1 MSAPVPTP
9 GAAPPGGYTG
19 QTAAPPAATHATTTA
34 ATGQTSTTG
43 SAMSNQN
50 LNQIVT
56 DYLLKRGF
64 NRTEEVFRQ
73 ESKHL
78 GPDGKPIQQLANMG
92 PKKYAKAFNLLRE
105 WVGNNLDLYKFELS
119 KLLWPM
125 FVYSFLELVS
135 QAYAEDAKTFLR
147 DIGVHFQPVHAD
159 DLKTFATVTLPQ
171 HIAEN
176 SITKLYREN
185 KYRIPL
191 NQHATGDLF
200 NFLER
205 ESEQGGSVIR
215 QLLVNYCQ
223 VDSTARGPITPFS
236 FEAVYRKS
244 RNMEIEEV
252 DTNEGIPGVN
262 IGLSNKDIL
271 DPAAPLKL
279 GPLPMD
285 MDLREDVRAEI
296 EDEERRKPPP
306 AGKNSML
313 DEFDQKIK
321 REDSADVP
329 NRAELPLP
337 PSRPRDIMLEMQ
349 KVREN
354 RDRFKIDGQTGGV
367 GLPISACMFTF
378 HNSLGSIS
386 CMDFSNDGQMVAAGT
401 TESYI
406 RVWSLD
412 GKALPTM
419 NAHEKDSKF
428 NSRKLIGHSA
438 PVYDVSFSDAVSG
451 PPQKLF
457 GDEGKPNPAIDT
469 KPKLLLSSSADGQIR
484 LWSLESWSCLCL
496 YKSHDGPAFRSAWGP
511 HGHYFISGGYD
522 KAVRVWMQD
531 HASPQ
536 RLLVGHDTAI
546 SALAWH
552 PNGMYVFS
560 ASDETDKSIRMW
572 SVVSGSCVR
581 VFTGHNDYISAME
594 CAPNG
599 KILASADCAG
609 NIFFWDLTK
618 GTRIKRSRGH
628 GKGGIWSLS
637 FSVESNVLAS
647 GGQDGTV
654 RLWDVE
660 LPADPQKATQQQA
673 GLDAAMAGTDGAN
686 PSTTAGEASRAT
698 GSAPGQAGAAG
709 ASSGTHKKKSKEVM
723 ITPDQISAFP
733 TKKTP
738 VMKVKFTRMN
748 LVIVGGCYDPER

>member
-1 MSAPVPTP
+1 MSGQPLAGAP
-9 GAAPPGGYTG
+9 AANYAAQPATSPAGPAPAPGGNAG
-19 QTAAPPAATHATTTA
+19 
-34 ATGQTSTTG
+34 ATGG
-43 SAMSNQN
+43 AMSNQN

-78 GPDGKPIQQLANMG
+78 GPDGKPIQQLANIG
-92 PKKYAKAFNLLRE
+92 PKKYQKAFKLLKE
-105 WVGNNLDLYKFELS
+105 WVDNNLELYKFELS

-125 FVYSFLELVS
+125 FVYAFLEL
-135 QAYAEDAKTFLR
+135 AGHGYAEDAKTFLKELSSY
-147 DIGVHFQPVHAD
+147 FQPVHAD
-159 DLKTFATVTLPQ
+159 DLKTFSTIALPQ
-171 HIAEN
+171 HVAEN
-176 SITKLYREN
+176 PTAKLYKEN

-215 QLLVNYCQ
+215 QLLVTYCQ
-223 VDSTARGPITPFS
+223 IDSTARGPITPFS
-236 FEAVYRKS
+236 FEAVFRRSK
-244 RNMEIEEV
+244 NADIEEI
-252 DTNEGIPGVN
+252 DAKEGIPGVN

-271 DPAAPLKL
+271 DPAQPLKL

-285 MDLREDVRAEI
+285 PDLRDDVRAEI
-296 EDEERRKPPP
+296 EDEEKRNPP
-306 AGKNSML
+306 AEGTNSML
-313 DEFDQKIK
+313 EDFDQKIK
-321 REDSADVP
+321 REEDVDAPSRAD
-329 NRAELPLP
+329 LPLP

-354 RDRFKIDGQTGGV
+354 RDRFRIDGRTGGIGTSV
-367 GLPISACMFTF
+367 SACMFTF
-378 HNSLGSIS
+378 HNTFGTVS
-386 CMDFSNDGQMVAAGT
+386 CMDFSDDGQLVAAGT
-401 TESYI
+401 SESYI

-412 GKALPTM
+412 GKGLPTM
-419 NAHEKDSKF
+419 NAHEKDAKF
-428 NSRKLIGHSA
+428 NSRKLIGHAA
-438 PVYDVSFSDAVSG
+438 PVYDVSFSESASG
-451 PPQKLF
+451 PAQRLF
-457 GDEGKPNPAIDT
+457 GDEGRHNPVMDGR
-469 KPKLLLSSSADGQIR
+469 PKLLLSCSADGHVR
-484 LWSLESWSCLCL
+484 LWSLESWACLCL
-496 YKSHDGPAFRSAWGP
+496 YKSHDGPIYRTLWGP

-522 KAVRVWMQD
+522 KALRVWMQD

-546 SALAWH
+546 SAIAWH

-572 SVVSGSCVR
+572 SVVTGACVR
-581 VFTGHNDYISAME
+581 VFAGHTDHITALE

-599 KILASADCAG
+599 KILASADLAG
-609 NIFFWDLTK
+609 NIFFWDLAK

-628 GKGGIWSLS
+628 GRGGIWSLS

-660 LPADPQKATQQQA
+660 EPADPHKAAAHA
-673 GLDAAMAGTDGAN
+673 GLEAAAASAAADGAAA
-686 PSTTAGEASRAT
+686 TGAATDASRAN
-698 GSAPGQAGAAG
+698 AAAG
-709 ASSGTHKKKSKEVM
+709 QSTAVPTSTGTQKKKGKEVM
-723 ITPDQISAFP
+723 VTHDQISAFP

-738 VMKVKFTRMN
+738 VMRVKFTRMN
-748 LVIVGGCYDPER
+748 LVMVGGCYDPER

>member
-1 MSAPVPTP
+1 MSGQPLAGAP
-9 GAAPPGGYTG
+9 AANYAAQPATSPAGPAPAPGGNAG
-19 QTAAPPAATHATTTA
+19 
-34 ATGQTSTTG
+34 ATGG
-43 SAMSNQN
+43 AMSNQN

-78 GPDGKPIQQLANMG
+78 GPDGKPIQQLANIG
-92 PKKYAKAFNLLRE
+92 PKKYQKAFKLLKE
-105 WVGNNLDLYKFELS
+105 WVDNNLELYKFELS

-125 FVYSFLELVS
+125 FVYAFLEL
-135 QAYAEDAKTFLR
+135 AGHGYAEDAKTFLKELSSY
-147 DIGVHFQPVHAD
+147 FQPVHAD
-159 DLKTFATVTLPQ
+159 DLKTFSTIALPQ
-171 HIAEN
+171 HVAEN
-176 SITKLYREN
+176 PTAKLYKEN

-215 QLLVNYCQ
+215 QLLVTYCQ
-223 VDSTARGPITPFS
+223 IDSTARGPITPFS
-236 FEAVYRKS
+236 FEAVFRRSK
-244 RNMEIEEV
+244 NADIEEI
-252 DTNEGIPGVN
+252 DAKEGIPGVN

-271 DPAAPLKL
+271 DPAQPLKL

-285 MDLREDVRAEI
+285 PDLRDDVRAEI
-296 EDEERRKPPP
+296 EDEEKRNPP
-306 AGKNSML
+306 AEGTNSML
-313 DEFDQKIK
+313 EDFDQKIK
-321 REDSADVP
+321 REEDVDAPSRAD
-329 NRAELPLP
+329 LPLP

-354 RDRFKIDGQTGGV
+354 RDRFRIDGRTGGIGTSV
-367 GLPISACMFTF
+367 SACMFTF
-378 HNSLGSIS
+378 HNTFGTVS
-386 CMDFSNDGQMVAAGT
+386 CMDFSDDGQLVAAGT
-401 TESYI
+401 SESYI

-412 GKALPTM
+412 GKGLPTM
-419 NAHEKDSKF
+419 NAHEKDAKF
-428 NSRKLIGHSA
+428 NSRKLIGHAA
-438 PVYDVSFSDAVSG
+438 PVYDVSFSESASG
-451 PPQKLF
+451 PAQRLF
-457 GDEGKPNPAIDT
+457 GDEGRHNPVMDGR
-469 KPKLLLSSSADGQIR
+469 PKLLLSCSADGHVR
-484 LWSLESWSCLCL
+484 LWSLESWACLCL
-496 YKSHDGPAFRSAWGP
+496 YKSHDGPIYRTLWGP

-522 KAVRVWMQD
+522 KALRVWMQD

-546 SALAWH
+546 SAIAWH

-572 SVVSGSCVR
+572 SVVTGACVR
-581 VFTGHNDYISAME
+581 VFAGHTDHITALE

-599 KILASADCAG
+599 KILASADLAG
-609 NIFFWDLTK
+609 NIFFWDLAK

-628 GKGGIWSLS
+628 GRGGIWSLS

-660 LPADPQKATQQQA
+660 EPVDPHKAAAHA
-673 GLDAAMAGTDGAN
+673 GLEAAAASAAADGAAA
-686 PSTTAGEASRAT
+686 TGAATDASRAN
-698 GSAPGQAGAAG
+698 AAAG
-709 ASSGTHKKKSKEVM
+709 QSTAVPTSTGTQKKKGKEVM
-723 ITPDQISAFP
+723 VTHDQISAFP

-738 VMKVKFTRMN
+738 VMRVKFTRMN
-748 LVIVGGCYDPER
+748 LVMVGGCYDPER

>member
-1 MSAPVPTP
+1 MSGQPLAGAP
-9 GAAPPGGYTG
+9 AANYAAQPATSPAGPAPAPGGNAG
-19 QTAAPPAATHATTTA
+19 
-34 ATGQTSTTG
+34 ATGG
-43 SAMSNQN
+43 AMSNQN

-78 GPDGKPIQQLANMG
+78 GPDGKPIQQLANIG
-92 PKKYAKAFNLLRE
+92 PKKYQKAFKLLKE
-105 WVGNNLDLYKFELS
+105 WVDNNLELYKFELS

-125 FVYSFLELVS
+125 FVYAFLEL
-135 QAYAEDAKTFLR
+135 AGHGYTEDAKTFLKELSSY
-147 DIGVHFQPVHAD
+147 FQPVHAD
-159 DLKTFATVTLPQ
+159 DLKTFSTIALPQ
-171 HIAEN
+171 HVAEN
-176 SITKLYREN
+176 PTAKLYKEN

-215 QLLVNYCQ
+215 QLLVTYCQ
-223 VDSTARGPITPFS
+223 IDSTARGPITPFS
-236 FEAVYRKS
+236 FEAVFRRSK
-244 RNMEIEEV
+244 NADIEEI
-252 DTNEGIPGVN
+252 DAKEGIPGVN

-271 DPAAPLKL
+271 DPAQPLKL

-285 MDLREDVRAEI
+285 PDLRDDVRAEI
-296 EDEERRKPPP
+296 EDEEKRNPP
-306 AGKNSML
+306 AEGTNSML
-313 DEFDQKIK
+313 EDFDQKIK
-321 REDSADVP
+321 REEDVDAPSRAD
-329 NRAELPLP
+329 LPLP

-354 RDRFKIDGQTGGV
+354 RDRFRIDGRTGGIGTSV
-367 GLPISACMFTF
+367 SACMFTF
-378 HNSLGSIS
+378 HNTFGTVS
-386 CMDFSNDGQMVAAGT
+386 CMDFSDDGQLVAAGT
-401 TESYI
+401 SESYI

-412 GKALPTM
+412 GKGLPTM
-419 NAHEKDSKF
+419 NAHEKDAKF
-428 NSRKLIGHSA
+428 NSRKLIGHAA
-438 PVYDVSFSDAVSG
+438 PVYDVSFSESASG
-451 PPQKLF
+451 PAQRLF
-457 GDEGKPNPAIDT
+457 GDEGRHNPVMDGR
-469 KPKLLLSSSADGQIR
+469 PKLLLSCSADGHVR
-484 LWSLESWSCLCL
+484 LWSLESWACLCL
-496 YKSHDGPAFRSAWGP
+496 YKSHDGPIYRTLWGP

-522 KAVRVWMQD
+522 KALRVWMQD

-546 SALAWH
+546 SAIAWH

-572 SVVSGSCVR
+572 SVVTGACVR
-581 VFTGHNDYISAME
+581 VFAGHTDHITALE

-599 KILASADCAG
+599 KILASADLAG
-609 NIFFWDLTK
+609 NIFFWDLAK
-618 GTRIKRSRGH
+618 GARIKRSRGH
-628 GKGGIWSLS
+628 GRGGIWSLS

-660 LPADPQKATQQQA
+660 EPVDPHKAAAHAGQSTAVPTSTGTQ
-673 GLDAAMAGTDGAN
+673 
-686 PSTTAGEASRAT
+686 
-698 GSAPGQAGAAG
+698 
-709 ASSGTHKKKSKEVM
+709 KKKGKEVM
-723 ITPDQISAFP
+723 VTHDQISAFP

-738 VMKVKFTRMN
+738 VMRVKFTRMN
-748 LVIVGGCYDPER
+748 LVMVGGCYDPER